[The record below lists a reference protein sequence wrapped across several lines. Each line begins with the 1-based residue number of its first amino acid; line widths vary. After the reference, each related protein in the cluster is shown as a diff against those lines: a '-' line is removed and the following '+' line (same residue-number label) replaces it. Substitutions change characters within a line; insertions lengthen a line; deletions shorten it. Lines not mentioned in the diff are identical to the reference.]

1 LSTATQLKDMS
12 DLRARRREARRRR
25 QHFRL
30 DIALGLLIAI
40 VALLLGPGLAPV
52 AIVALL
58 VVAVCVLSVPFG
70 RWLSRRR
77 RP

>member
-1 LSTATQLKDMS
+1 LSTTTQLKDMS

-25 QHFRL
+25 QIFRL

-52 AIVALL
+52 AVVALL
-58 VVAVCVLSVPFG
+58 VLAVCVLSVPVG

>member
-1 LSTATQLKDMS
+1 LSTTKQLKDMS
-12 DLRARRREARRRR
+12 DLRARRRDARRRR
-25 QHFRL
+25 HHFRI
-30 DIALGLLIAI
+30 DVALGLVIAI

-58 VVAVCVLSVPFG
+58 VLAACILSIPLG
-70 RWLSRRR
+70 GWRSRRR

>member
-1 LSTATQLKDMS
+1 MSTSTQLKDMS
-12 DLRARRREARRRR
+12 DLRARRREARQRR

-52 AIVALL
+52 AIAALL
-58 VVAVCVLSVPFG
+58 VLAVCIVSVPVG